1 MQNINNNNAD
11 DLATIE
17 MVVNGNANA
26 FEIILKKYETHVL
39 NILKKHLPYE
49 QVEETAQEVFIRVY
63 KSLPGFKQKSTF
75 KHWLSS
81 IAVKTSYDFWRKH
94 YKSKEITMASLSEKQ
109 QNRMEKI
116 LSDQAGQVFKEEALI
131 KETRELLDLA
141 LSKLSPE
148 NRMVIELTYLEGL
161 SIKQTASLLGWS
173 IANVKIR
180 SFRSRKELNKIMKQL
195 IPYNMEYS

>member
-1 MQNINNNNAD
+1 MPNINNNAS
-11 DLATIE
+11 DLDIIE
-17 MVVNGNANA
+17 QIVRGNINA

-63 KSLPGFKQKSTF
+63 NSLPGFKQKSTF
-75 KHWLSS
+75 KHWISS
-81 IAVKTSYDFWRKH
+81 IAVKTCYDFWRKQ
-94 YKSKEITMASLSEKQ
+94 YKTKEVAVASLSEKQ
-109 QNRMEKI
+109 QNRMEMI
-116 LSDQAGQVFKEEALI
+116 LSDQAGQYFKEEEL
-131 KETRELLDLA
+131 KNETRELLDLA

-173 IANVKIR
+173 SANVKIR
-180 SFRSRKELNKIMKQL
+180 CFRSRKELNKIMKQL
-195 IPYNMEYS
+195 SPSACL

>member
-1 MQNINNNNAD
+1 MPNINNNAS
-11 DLATIE
+11 DLDIIE
-17 MVVNGNANA
+17 QIVRGHINA

-63 KSLPGFKQKSTF
+63 KSLPGFQQKSTF
-75 KHWLSS
+75 KHWISS
-81 IAVKTSYDFWRKH
+81 IAVNTCYDFWRKQ
-94 YKSKEITMASLSEKQ
+94 YKSKEVAVASLSEKQ
-109 QNRMEKI
+109 QNRMEMI
-116 LSDQAGQVFKEEALI
+116 LSDQAGQYFKEEEL
-131 KETRELLDLA
+131 KNETRELLDLA

-173 IANVKIR
+173 SANVKIR
-180 SFRSRKELNKIMKQL
+180 CFRSRKELNKIMKQL
-195 IPYNMEYS
+195 SPSACL